1 MTARYPWPTY
11 RHPWSLDVSSVRI
24 DGATR
29 DDVDLDTTRRLD
41 LTSIDGWRE
50 LELDVRAQAGDGLD
64 LQLHGVHVLV
74 EAVATGLRRP
84 YPLVAAQGGY
94 VGTLRVHRADV
105 AGAVHVH
112 AVVSAV
118 VDGRIRAAGSSDT
131 WTLAVDRS
139 AAPVP
144 PGAPPFTTV
153 WADFASDEAPILAR
167 RSPTAHAH
175 FDASAEPVLYLNSGI
190 EGFGSLLNADHAKTD
205 RRRARDLMGSQ
216 IARLALAAMFRA
228 AAEDVLRSVDLGDEG
243 PPAPPDS
250 TLNRRTAEAVAS
262 AMPAISS
269 PADLYERLV
278 AAHRGSAADRA
289 SLWAEID
296 LAVDALTGV
305 SDTVSS
311 VSKELRHA

>member
-41 LTSIDGWRE
+41 LTSIDDWRE

-118 VDGRIRAAGSSDT
+118 VDGRIRAADPPTPG
-131 WTLAVDRS
+131 RS
-139 AAPVP
+139 RST
-144 PGAPPFTTV
+144 GAQ
-153 WADFASDEAPILAR
+153 R
-167 RSPTAHAH
+167 RCRREHPRSQR
-175 FDASAEPVLYLNSGI
+175 SG
-190 EGFGSLLNADHAKTD
+190 GTSRAT
-205 RRRARDLMGSQ
+205 RRR
-216 IARLALAAMFRA
+216 
-228 AAEDVLRSVDLGDEG
+228 
-243 PPAPPDS
+243 
-250 TLNRRTAEAVAS
+250 
-262 AMPAISS
+262 
-269 PADLYERLV
+269 
-278 AAHRGSAADRA
+278 
-289 SLWAEID
+289 
-296 LAVDALTGV
+296 
-305 SDTVSS
+305 
-311 VSKELRHA
+311 